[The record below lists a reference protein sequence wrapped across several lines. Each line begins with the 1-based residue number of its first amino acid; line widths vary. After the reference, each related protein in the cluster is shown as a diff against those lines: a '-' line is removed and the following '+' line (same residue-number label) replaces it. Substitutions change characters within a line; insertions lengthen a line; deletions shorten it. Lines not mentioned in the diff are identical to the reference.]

1 MPPEG
6 TPAAPGRPSGP
17 DDKPARPATSPD
29 DTAAR
34 PATSS
39 DDKPAL
45 PVKSSDDSD
54 IGWGELPDRDRDD
67 HLREDRPPHW
77 DE

>member
-6 TPAAPGRPSGP
+6 TPRRPAAAGRPSGP
-17 DDKPARPATSPD
+17 DDTPARPVTSPD
-29 DTAAR
+29 ET
-34 PATSS
+34 
-39 DDKPAL
+39 PAL
-45 PVKSSDDSD
+45 PVRSPDDSD